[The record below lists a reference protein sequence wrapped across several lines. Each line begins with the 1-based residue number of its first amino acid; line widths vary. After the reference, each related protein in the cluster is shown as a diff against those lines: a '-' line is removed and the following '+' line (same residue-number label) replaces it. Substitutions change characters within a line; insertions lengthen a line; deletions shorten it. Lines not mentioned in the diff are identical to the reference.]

1 MAENDKSGSGDAQA
15 AAGGTP
21 GNPAG
26 AGFPLTVIAQYLKD
40 FSFENPGGP
49 DALVSL
55 KEVPHG
61 TVKVDVRVQ
70 PRTPPEIEIVL
81 FLAVEAKASD
91 KTVYVVECEYG
102 GLFRLGRVTQ
112 DVVLPL
118 IMIEAPRLLFPFA
131 RQLIAN
137 AIMAGGF
144 PPLMINPIDFAA
156 LYREKRDDLVKQAEA
171 VKLQESAPTVN

>member
-1 MAENDKSGSGDAQA
+1 MAESDKGNSGDQGAG
-15 AAGGTP
+15 AAG
-21 GNPAG
+21 NQQA
-26 AGFPLTVIAQYLKD
+26 AGFPLTVVTQYLKD
-40 FSFENPGGP
+40 LSFENPAGP
-49 DALVSL
+49 EALINL

-61 TVKVDVRVQ
+61 TVRVDVRVQ

-131 RQLIAN
+131 RQVIAE
-137 AIMAGGF
+137 AISAGGF
-144 PPLMINPIDFAA
+144 PPLLINPIDFAA
-156 LYREKRDDLVKQAEA
+156 LYRDKRDELAKQTEA
-171 VKLQESAPTVN
+171 VKAAEGKPAVN